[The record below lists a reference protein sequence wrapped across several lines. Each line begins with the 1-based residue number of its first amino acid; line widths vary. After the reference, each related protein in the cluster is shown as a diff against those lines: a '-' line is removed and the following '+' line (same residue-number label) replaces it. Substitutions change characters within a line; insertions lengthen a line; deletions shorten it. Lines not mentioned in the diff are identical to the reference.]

1 MTSDIELYYEITGE
15 GFPVVLL
22 HGNNENHTYFAK
34 QIAALSAQYRVIAV
48 DTRGHGKSPR
58 GTAPFTLHQFAVDL
72 YGLLQK
78 LGITKA
84 HLLGFSD
91 GANIAILFTLQYP
104 QLVQRLILNG
114 ADLRPSAVRAS
125 VQIPIVCQYAL
136 MTLGA
141 RFSKKARSRSEM
153 LGLMV
158 NEPQLEYADLA
169 ALTMPT
175 LVLVGNRDMIKA
187 AHSRQIAAALP
198 QGEYCEIA
206 GSHFIAA
213 ENPAAYNQQVM
224 RFLAE
229 ME

>member
-1 MTSDIELYYEITGE
+1 MKPEIALYYEITGA
-15 GFPVVLL
+15 GFPLVLL
-22 HGNNENHTYFAK
+22 HGNNEDHTYFAEQVK
-34 QIAALSAQYRVIAV
+34 VFSAHYQVIAV

-78 LGITKA
+78 LGVAKM

-104 QLVQRLILNG
+104 QMVEKLILNG
-114 ADLRPSAVRAS
+114 ANLRPSAVKAS
-125 VQIPIVCQYAL
+125 VQIPIVCCYVLASI
-136 MTLGA
+136 GA
-141 RFSKKARSRSEM
+141 KFSKKARSRSEM

-158 NEPQLEYADLA
+158 NEPQLEYADLS

-187 AHSRQIAAALP
+187 KHSHGIAAALP
-198 QGEYCEIA
+198 QGKYCEIA
-206 GSHFIAA
+206 GSHFAA
-213 ENPAAYNQQVM
+213 TENPAEYNQQIM